1 MKLIV
6 LDPGHFHAALL
17 QKTMYP
23 DVDATVHVY
32 AEDGPDLDDYR
43 QKIAGY
49 NARSQDPTAWR
60 LQIYTGADF
69 LDRFTAE
76 RAGDVVVIAGNNR
89 RKAEFVTRA
98 VAAGMHVLADK
109 PMAIDTAG
117 FESLQRAFADARARG
132 VLLYDI
138 MTERHEIT
146 TMLQKEFSRLPAVFG
161 ELLQGS
167 EREPAVVKESVH
179 HFSKQVSGAP
189 VKRPAWFFDVAQQ
202 GEGLV
207 DITTHLVDLV
217 QWECFPGEILDFT
230 RDIRILG
237 AKRWPTVISPAQF
250 AQVTQLQSYP
260 DFLRKDVQP
269 DGSLHTYANGEIDY
283 RIRGVH
289 AKVSVRWNFEAPEG
303 AGDTHF
309 SVMRGSKAN
318 LVIRQGAAEA
328 FQPVLYHRAGRERR
342 RRTWRPRWTARCARC
357 ATRIPASTLK
367 RYGDT
372 WQVIVPASYH
382 VGHEAHFAQVA
393 RAFLACVAKG
403 TLPDW
408 EVPDMIAKYYTTT
421 RALEIARG
429 DESKAEPHER
439 TRRQPPFAQHRDGA
453 AAVDAAARPSPDAPV
468 TAFAASRPGA
478 TRSRPRG

>member
-6 LDPGHFHAALL
+6 LAPGHFHAALL

-23 DVDATVHVY
+23 NVDATVHVY
-32 AEDGPDLDDYR
+32 AEEGPDLADYL
-43 QKIAGY
+43 QKIASY
-49 NARSQDPTAWR
+49 NARAEAPTAWR
-60 LQIYTGADF
+60 MQVHAGADF
-69 LDRFTAE
+69 LDRFSAD

-89 RKAEFVTRA
+89 RKADFVTRA
-98 VAAGMHVLADK
+98 VAAGMNVLADK
-109 PMAIDTAG
+109 PMAIDAAS
-117 FESLQRAFADARARG
+117 FESLQRAFADAKAKG

-146 TMLQKEFSRLPAVFG
+146 TMLQKDFSRISAVFG

-167 EREPAVVKESVH
+167 EREPAVVKASVH
-179 HFSKQVSGAP
+179 HFSKRVSGAP

-217 QWECFPGEILDFT
+217 QWECFPGEILDFAK
-230 RDIRILG
+230 DIRILG
-237 AKRWPTVISPAQF
+237 ATRWPTVISPAQF

-283 RIRGVH
+283 RIKGVH
-289 AKVSVRWNFEAPEG
+289 AKVSVLWNFEAPEG
-303 AGDTHF
+303 GGDSHF
-309 SVMRGSKAN
+309 SVLRGSKAN

-328 FQPVLYHRAGRERR
+328 YQPVLSIEPVAPVDAAGIASALEHALRQVRE
-342 RRTWRPRWTARCARC
+342 TYPGVDV
-357 ATRIPASTLK
+357 K
-367 RYGDT
+367 RSGDI

-393 RAFLACVAKG
+393 GAFLACVEKG
-403 TLPDW
+403 ALPDW
-408 EVPDMIAKYYTTT
+408 EVPDMIAKYHTTT
-421 RALEIARG
+421 RALEMARG
-429 DESKAEPHER
+429 E
-439 TRRQPPFAQHRDGA
+439 TR
-453 AAVDAAARPSPDAPV
+453 
-468 TAFAASRPGA
+468 
-478 TRSRPRG
+478 

>member
-32 AEDGPDLDDYR
+32 AEEGPDLTDYL

-49 NARSQDPTAWR
+49 NARAEAPTAWR
-60 LQIYTGADF
+60 MQVHAGTDF
-69 LDRFTAE
+69 LDRFSAD

-89 RKAEFVTRA
+89 RKAEYVTRA
-98 VAAGMHVLADK
+98 VEAGMNVLADK

-117 FESLQRAFADARARG
+117 FESLQRAFADAQARG

-146 TMLQKEFSRLPAVFG
+146 TILQKVFSRIPSVFG

-167 EREPAVVKESVH
+167 VREPAVVKESVH
-179 HFSKQVSGAP
+179 HFSKRVSGAP

-217 QWECFPGEILDFT
+217 QWECFPGKILDFT
-230 RDIRILG
+230 QDIRILG
-237 AKRWPTVISPAQF
+237 AKRWPTVISPTQF
-250 AQVTQLQSYP
+250 AQVTQLRSYP
-260 DFLRKDVQP
+260 GFLRKDVQL
-269 DGSLHTYANGEIDY
+269 DRSLHTYANGEIDY
-283 RIRGVH
+283 RVRGVH
-289 AKVSVRWNFEAPEG
+289 AKVSVLWNFEAPEG
-303 AGDTHF
+303 AGDMHF
-309 SVMRGSKAN
+309 SVLRGSKAN
-318 LVIRQGAAEA
+318 LVIRQRAAEA
-328 FQPVLYHRAGRERR
+328 WQPVLSIEPVATVGAAGF
-342 RRTWRPRWTARCARC
+342 
-357 ATRIPASTLK
+357 ASALEHALHQVRKTYPGVDVK
-367 RYGDT
+367 RSGEI

-393 RAFLACVAKG
+393 GAFLACVEKG
-403 TLPDW
+403 ALPDW
-408 EVPDMIAKYYTTT
+408 EVPGMIAKYHTTT
-421 RALEIARG
+421 RALAMARG
-429 DESKAEPHER
+429 E
-439 TRRQPPFAQHRDGA
+439 TR
-453 AAVDAAARPSPDAPV
+453 
-468 TAFAASRPGA
+468 
-478 TRSRPRG
+478 